1 MGFFPRANTVSLHS
15 TSIIHHTGLRTWEYG
30 LTIPYSK
37 SYSICNILFVQLDD
51 KKPFFHSGI
60 LIVQMQLPLVFRNKS
75 KKSHTR
81 LISQLFGAF
90 LRPHLLITNKSTP
103 VLILLS
109 PNISGNPAVDMTMS
123 MMTWKTGQSCFNLF
137 HKIRQQINT
146 SFHVGQSRPISTGSV
161 SHNTVV

>member
-1 MGFFPRANTVSLHS
+1 MKSLVLLTCFTLHQLILKLGGKYFTAQKIFFTNMGFFPRANTVSLHS

-60 LIVQMQLPLVFRNKS
+60 LIVQMQLPLIFRNKS

-123 MMTWKTGQSCFNLF
+123 MMTWKTG
-137 HKIRQQINT
+137 
-146 SFHVGQSRPISTGSV
+146 
-161 SHNTVV
+161 